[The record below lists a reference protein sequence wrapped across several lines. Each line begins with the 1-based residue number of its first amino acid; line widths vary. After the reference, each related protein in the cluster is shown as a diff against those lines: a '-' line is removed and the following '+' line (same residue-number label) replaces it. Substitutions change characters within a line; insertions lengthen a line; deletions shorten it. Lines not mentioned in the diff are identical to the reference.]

1 MKGFLMKYLIFCSFL
16 IACSVSINPGEERI
30 NNRNESKAVIAI
42 TAGFYHTCVIL
53 IDKSV
58 KCSGNNAYGQTG
70 GGTSSYDRTIS
81 GTEGN
86 PLSGKTATHIAAGG
100 SHTCAILTNKSV
112 KCWGS
117 NEYSQTGGGFQNA
130 FGTLT
135 ISGTEGDPLSGKTA
149 THIAAGGSHTCAI
162 LTNESVKCWG
172 SNGYSQL
179 GGDTNSSYDR
189 TISGTAGDPLS
200 GKTATHI
207 AAGGSHTCAIL
218 MDKSVKCWGGN
229 GYGQTGGG
237 TSGGHSK
244 TISGTAGDPL
254 SGKNR
259 YSHCSGV
266 TRSSCW
272 DSRSGT
278 A

>member
-16 IACSVSINPGEERI
+16 IACSVSLNPGEEKINNGNESKNPGEERI

-81 GTEGN
+81 GTEGD

-117 NEYSQTGGGFQNA
+117 NEYRS
-130 FGTLT
+130 
-135 ISGTEGDPLSGKTA
+135 DRRWLSKCLWN
-149 THIAAGGSHTCAI
+149 SHD
-162 LTNESVKCWG
+162 KR
-172 SNGYSQL
+172 NGRRSL
-179 GGDTNSSYDR
+179 
-189 TISGTAGDPLS
+189 I
-200 GKTATHI
+200 
-207 AAGGSHTCAIL
+207 
-218 MDKSVKCWGGN
+218 
-229 GYGQTGGG
+229 
-237 TSGGHSK
+237 
-244 TISGTAGDPL
+244 
-254 SGKNR
+254 GKNR
-259 YSHCSGV
+259 YPHCGGRFSHLC
-266 TRSSCW
+266 
-272 DSRSGT
+272 DIDK
-278 A
+278 